1 MRISSCASANYF
13 YSSLDLLLKD
23 AADVVTNEI
32 LFIIFKI
39 ANFFRWKICVLV
51 TQKSSKISYYDRAK
65 NLKDR
70 FSFLIVDRLGY
81 RMSAI
86 AFSEECDAF
95 YPIIEV
101 GGLFEISGCGIAKQQ
116 YPITGI
122 SSNWQLNLSGFTE
135 VIALIH
141 PHYFVFQMFF

>member
-1 MRISSCASANYF
+1 M
-13 YSSLDLLLKD
+13 
-23 AADVVTNEI
+23 
-32 LFIIFKI
+32 
-39 ANFFRWKICVLV
+39 LV

-95 YPIIEV
+95 YSIIEV
-101 GGLFEISGCGIAKQQ
+101 GGLFEISGCGIAKQR

-122 SSNWQLNLSGFTE
+122 SSNWQLNFSGFTE